1 VVAVILAVCFWLL
14 KIPHGLLWAVVIALV
29 DALPVLG
36 CGVVLLP
43 WSLILLLQ
51 GHRLRCVGLLG
62 TYALVFLSRNVLEPK
77 LLGKELGLDP
87 LVTLLSIYAGY
98 RLLGLPGM
106 LLAPLLAVVL
116 TKLLSE
122 LSKKEK
128 NGRKSP

>member
-1 VVAVILAVCFWLL
+1 
-14 KIPHGLLWAVVIALV
+14 
-29 DALPVLG
+29 
-36 CGVVLLP
+36 
-43 WSLILLLQ
+43 
-51 GHRLRCVGLLG
+51 
-62 TYALVFLSRNVLEPK
+62 VLEPK

-128 NGRKSP
+128 NGRKTP

>member
-1 VVAVILAVCFWLL
+1 M
-14 KIPHGLLWAVVIALV
+14 
-29 DALPVLG
+29 
-36 CGVVLLP
+36 
-43 WSLILLLQ
+43 
-51 GHRLRCVGLLG
+51 LG

-98 RLLGLPGM
+98 QLLGLPGM